1 MPEISEAE
9 ALEYHA
15 YVTWRGNVCSDV
27 NIREFTLTIDTNTDG
42 KNQGPNPTEVLLAA
56 VGGCM
61 IVNYGRLSRKMGL
74 KIDSIKINLY
84 AKRPKMLPKVSEI
97 RYDVQIKSNEDIKK
111 LEHLRKLAEKNGTVF
126 NTIRNGTKIFGT
138 LKVIS
143 GE

>member
-1 MPEISEAE
+1 
-9 ALEYHA
+9 
-15 YVTWRGNVCSDV
+15 
-27 NIREFTLTIDTNTDG
+27 
-42 KNQGPNPTEVLLAA
+42 
-56 VGGCM
+56 
-61 IVNYGRLSRKMGL
+61 
-74 KIDSIKINLY
+74 
-84 AKRPKMLPKVSEI
+84 MLPKVSEI